1 MKKVIIGGR
10 LIDGTGRNPVD
21 NSLIIVENEYITYA
35 GEINESVI
43 AEKCPD
49 QYEKIDAR
57 GLTVI
62 PGIIDCHI
70 HLCGILGKDVRDW
83 VLESKTQQAIVSV
96 TEAERLINCGITT
109 VCDVSQNGLYLKKLV
124 QTSKIV
130 GPRIIACGRGLCRL
144 GGYIDFSGLPVE
156 AINELHPWAVI
167 CDGVAE
173 IRKCIRKL
181 VREGADGVK
190 IWATSSGVAK
200 RPTDTDQ
207 HYSYEEMQI
216 AVEEAEFI
224 KMPIFAHCKSIQV
237 TKTAL
242 SAGIKNII
250 HGGELDEECLE
261 LMKQKNTIFMP
272 TLKTTLDWLEY
283 NYDEIPLRK
292 NLNAYP
298 GATIEEKEYNRIKNN
313 FKKVYEREIKIAVAS
328 DTFCQAVTPY
338 GVTTLQE
345 LYAMADAGMSLMDV
359 IVSATKIGAEAIGMS
374 QFIGTIEQGKLAD
387 LLIIEKNPLEDIRH
401 ISPENMSLIMQNGQ
415 HIKSDER
422 CIDYE

>member
-10 LIDGTGRNPVD
+10 LIDGTGRDPID
-21 NSLIIVENEYITYA
+21 NSLIIVENEYISYA

-57 GLTVI
+57 GLTII

-70 HLCGILGKDVRDW
+70 HLCGILGKDARDW

-96 TEAERLINCGITT
+96 TEAERLINSGITT
-109 VCDVSQNGLYLKKLV
+109 VCDISQNGLYLKKLV

-144 GGYIDFSGLPVE
+144 GGYIDCSGLPVE

-167 CDGVAE
+167 CDGVEE
-173 IRKCIRKL
+173 IRKGIRKL

-200 RPTDTDQ
+200 RPTDTNQ

-224 KMPIFAHCKSIQV
+224 KMPIFARCESIQV

-250 HGGELDEECLE
+250 HGEELDEECLE

-272 TLKTTLDWLEY
+272 TLKTALDWLEY

-292 NLNAYP
+292 NLVA
-298 GATIEEKEYNRIKNN
+298 N

-374 QFIGTIEQGKLAD
+374 QFIGTIEQGKFAD
-387 LLIIEKNPLEDIRH
+387 LLIIEKNPLEDIRN